1 MISLLCKV
9 VVNVENKK
17 YSMRFA
23 INISFII
30 LILITFSLIA
40 YFGFFSWKSAKENIL
55 TKINNDTNKDIL
67 NNVENLI
74 NNLLYINETNHNLIQ
89 SGTVNLK
96 DKKERERY
104 FSGVIKSSNNQ
115 VYSFSYGMEDGEY
128 YGARRNNKNEI
139 EIIENNS
146 ETDGKSRYYSVTNDL
161 TSGKLVDETEKFDP
175 RTRDWY
181 KAAKEKQKPV
191 FSPIYKH
198 FVMDDLAISAAYP
211 IYDKNGILQGVLG
224 THIIL
229 SEINNR
235 LREIAKNKNADIYIL
250 ERSTGQL
257 VANSVEKPNFKNL
270 GDNKIKRI
278 NVEEIDNK
286 PITESYANYKK
297 SLKNDFLINDKKD
310 KFHVTFTDYKKEGID
325 WIIITSI
332 PESQFTAVM
341 SKNINAFMLLST
353 IILILAI
360 LIYIKST
367 GNVLKPI
374 YNLIDATEKFSRG
387 DFSYRAKI
395 YKNDEIGRLS
405 SSFNNMAEQLYILIN
420 KLEEK
425 VKERTTELE
434 KTNIVLKDKES
445 SIRLLLDSTAE
456 AIYGIDTNGNC
467 TFCNASCLR
476 MLRYENEEELIGKN
490 MHLLV
495 HAKNSDGT
503 TSPVDECKVFN
514 AFTKGERTHV
524 DDEVLWRSD
533 GTYFPV
539 EYYSYPQYRE
549 GKIIGAVIT
558 FMDITKRKKSE
569 EEIIYLSYHD
579 QLTGLYNRRYFD
591 EELNRINNENSI
603 PLTIVMADM
612 NGLKL
617 VNDSFGH
624 AVGDKLIKKVAE
636 IMIKGFRD
644 KDSVIRL
651 GGDEFVILMP
661 NTEMDE
667 AEHIINGIND
677 MTLKEKVES
686 VDISVSFGYATRK
699 STEETIDEILKI
711 AEDSMY
717 KKKLFESPSMR
728 SKTINTIISTL
739 YEKNKIEQEHS
750 RRVSELCKQL
760 GEALG
765 MPRGDIEELKTVGL
779 LHDIGKIAIGECIL
793 NKKGKLTDEEWEQIK
808 KHSEVGYRILSTVNH
823 MSEMAEYVLHHHE
836 RWDGMGYPKGLMK
849 ETIPL
854 QSRIIAIADSY
865 DAMTSERSYRKALS
879 EKVAINELK
888 SNAGT
893 QFDPELINVF
903 IQKVLGKSFE

>member
-1 MISLLCKV
+1 M
-9 VVNVENKK
+9 
-17 YSMRFA
+17 
-23 INISFII
+23 
-30 LILITFSLIA
+30 
-40 YFGFFSWKSAKENIL
+40 
-55 TKINNDTNKDIL
+55 
-67 NNVENLI
+67 
-74 NNLLYINETNHNLIQ
+74 
-89 SGTVNLK
+89 
-96 DKKERERY
+96 
-104 FSGVIKSSNNQ
+104 
-115 VYSFSYGMEDGEY
+115 
-128 YGARRNNKNEI
+128 
-139 EIIENNS
+139 
-146 ETDGKSRYYSVTNDL
+146 
-161 TSGKLVDETEKFDP
+161 
-175 RTRDWY
+175 
-181 KAAKEKQKPV
+181 
-191 FSPIYKH
+191 
-198 FVMDDLAISAAYP
+198 
-211 IYDKNGILQGVLG
+211 
-224 THIIL
+224 
-229 SEINNR
+229 
-235 LREIAKNKNADIYIL
+235 
-250 ERSTGQL
+250 
-257 VANSVEKPNFKNL
+257 
-270 GDNKIKRI
+270 
-278 NVEEIDNK
+278 
-286 PITESYANYKK
+286 
-297 SLKNDFLINDKKD
+297 
-310 KFHVTFTDYKKEGID
+310 
-325 WIIITSI
+325 
-332 PESQFTAVM
+332 
-341 SKNINAFMLLST
+341 ST
-353 IILILAI
+353 IILILSI

-374 YNLIDATEKFSRG
+374 YNLIDATEKFSKG

-434 KTNIVLKDKES
+434 KTNIILKDKER

-467 TFCNASCLR
+467 TFCNVSCLR
-476 MLRYENEEELIGKN
+476 MLGYENEEELIGKN

-503 TSPVDECKVFN
+503 NSPVDECKVFN
-514 AFTKGERTHV
+514 AFTKGECTHV

-533 GTYFPV
+533 GTCFPV

-569 EEIIYLSYHD
+569 EDIIYLSYHD

-591 EELNRINNENSI
+591 EELNRIDNENSI
-603 PLTIVMADM
+603 PLTVAMADM

-636 IMIKGFRD
+636 IMIKGCRD

-667 AEHIINGIND
+667 AEQIINGIND
-677 MTLKEKVES
+677 MALKEKVES

-739 YEKNKIEQEHS
+739 YEKNKREQEHS

-760 GEALG
+760 GEAIG
-765 MPRGDIEELKTVGL
+765 MPKGDMEELKIAGL

-823 MSEMAEYVLHHHE
+823 MSEMSEYVLHHHE
-836 RWDGMGYPKGLMK
+836 RWDGSGYPKGLMK
-849 ETIPL
+849 EAIPL

-879 EKVAINELK
+879 EKIAINELK

-893 QFDPELINVF
+893 QFDPKLINVF
-903 IQKVLGKSFE
+903 IEKVLGKSFG

>member
-1 MISLLCKV
+1 MKK
-9 VVNVENKK
+9 KK
-17 YSMRFA
+17 YSIRFA
-23 INISFII
+23 INLSFII
-30 LILITFSLIA
+30 LIIIIFSLIA

-67 NNVENLI
+67 NNVENFI
-74 NNLLYINETNHNLIQ
+74 NNPLYINETNHNLIQ
-89 SGTVNLK
+89 SEIVNLK
-96 DKKERERY
+96 DKKEREKY

-128 YGARRNNKNEI
+128 YGARRNIKNEI

-146 ETDGKSRYYSVTNDL
+146 ETNGKSRYYSVTNDL

-181 KAAKEKQKPV
+181 KSAKEKQKPV

-211 IYDKNGILQGVLG
+211 IYNKNGILQGVLG
-224 THIIL
+224 THIIF
-229 SEINNR
+229 SGINNH

-257 VANSVEKPNFKNL
+257 VANSLKQPNFKNL
-270 GDNKIKRI
+270 GNNKTKRI
-278 NVEEIDNK
+278 NIEEIDNK

-297 SLKNDFLINDKKD
+297 NLKNYFLINTKND

-341 SKNINAFMLLST
+341 SKNINAFVLLSI
-353 IILILAI
+353 IILVLSI

-374 YNLIDATEKFSRG
+374 YNLIDATEKFSKG
-387 DFSYRAKI
+387 DFSYRAKV

-405 SSFNNMAEQLYILIN
+405 SSFNNMAEQLYMLIN

-425 VKERTTELE
+425 VEERTIELE
-434 KTNIVLKDKES
+434 KTNIILKDKER
-445 SIRLLLDSTAE
+445 SIRLLLNSTAE
-456 AIYGIDTNGNC
+456 AIYGIDINGNC

-476 MLRYENEEELIGKN
+476 ILGYENEEKLIGKN
-490 MHLLV
+490 MHLLLR
-495 HAKNSDGT
+495 AKNLDETISN
-503 TSPVDECKVFN
+503 VDECKVFN
-514 AFTKGERTHV
+514 EFNKGECIHV
-524 DDEVLWRSD
+524 DDEVFWRSN
-533 GTYFPV
+533 GTSFPV
-539 EYYSYPQYRE
+539 EYYSYPQYSN

-569 EEIIYLSYHD
+569 EDIIYLSYHD

-591 EELNRINNENSI
+591 EELNRINNESSI
-603 PLTIVMADM
+603 PLSIAMADM

-636 IMIKGFRD
+636 IMKKGCRD
-644 KDSVIRL
+644 KDVAIRL

-661 NTEMDE
+661 NTEMHE
-667 AEHIINGIND
+667 AENIINGIND
-677 MTLKEKVES
+677 MALKEKVES
-686 VDISVSFGYATRK
+686 VDISISFGYATRK
-699 STEETIDEILKI
+699 STKESIDEILKI

-739 YEKNKIEQEHS
+739 HEKNKTEQEHS
-750 RRVSELCKQL
+750 YRVSELCKQL
-760 GEALG
+760 GEAIG
-765 MPRGDIEELKTVGL
+765 MSKVDIEELKTAGL

-793 NKKGKLTDEEWEQIK
+793 NKKGKLTDEEWEQVK

-823 MSEMAEYVLHHHE
+823 MSEMAEYVLYHHE
-836 RWDGMGYPKGLMK
+836 RWDGGGYPKGIMK
-849 ETIPL
+849 EAIPL

-865 DAMTSERSYRKALS
+865 DAMISERAYRKPLS
-879 EKVAINELK
+879 EEATIDELR

-893 QFDPELINVF
+893 QFDPELVNVF
-903 IQKVLGKSFE
+903 IEKVLGKSFK

>member
-1 MISLLCKV
+1 M
-9 VVNVENKK
+9 
-17 YSMRFA
+17 
-23 INISFII
+23 
-30 LILITFSLIA
+30 
-40 YFGFFSWKSAKENIL
+40 
-55 TKINNDTNKDIL
+55 
-67 NNVENLI
+67 
-74 NNLLYINETNHNLIQ
+74 
-89 SGTVNLK
+89 
-96 DKKERERY
+96 
-104 FSGVIKSSNNQ
+104 
-115 VYSFSYGMEDGEY
+115 
-128 YGARRNNKNEI
+128 
-139 EIIENNS
+139 
-146 ETDGKSRYYSVTNDL
+146 
-161 TSGKLVDETEKFDP
+161 
-175 RTRDWY
+175 
-181 KAAKEKQKPV
+181 
-191 FSPIYKH
+191 
-198 FVMDDLAISAAYP
+198 
-211 IYDKNGILQGVLG
+211 
-224 THIIL
+224 
-229 SEINNR
+229 
-235 LREIAKNKNADIYIL
+235 
-250 ERSTGQL
+250 ST
-257 VANSVEKPNFKNL
+257 
-270 GDNKIKRI
+270 
-278 NVEEIDNK
+278 
-286 PITESYANYKK
+286 
-297 SLKNDFLINDKKD
+297 
-310 KFHVTFTDYKKEGID
+310 
-325 WIIITSI
+325 
-332 PESQFTAVM
+332 
-341 SKNINAFMLLST
+341 NINAFMLLST
-353 IILILAI
+353 IILILSI

-374 YNLIDATEKFSRG
+374 YNLIDATEKFSKG

-434 KTNIVLKDKES
+434 KTNIILKDKER

-467 TFCNASCLR
+467 TFCNVSCLR
-476 MLRYENEEELIGKN
+476 MLGYENEEELIGKN

-503 TSPVDECKVFN
+503 NSPVDECKVFN
-514 AFTKGERTHV
+514 AFTKGECTHV

-533 GTYFPV
+533 GTCFPV

-569 EEIIYLSYHD
+569 EDIIYLSYHD

-591 EELNRINNENSI
+591 EELNRIDNENSI
-603 PLTIVMADM
+603 PLTVAMADM

-636 IMIKGFRD
+636 IMIKGCRD

-667 AEHIINGIND
+667 AEQIINGIND
-677 MTLKEKVES
+677 MALKEKVES

-739 YEKNKIEQEHS
+739 YEKNKREQEHS

-760 GEALG
+760 GEAIG
-765 MPRGDIEELKTVGL
+765 MPKGDMEELKIAGL

-823 MSEMAEYVLHHHE
+823 MSEMSEYVLHHHE
-836 RWDGMGYPKGLMK
+836 RWDGSGYPKGLMK
-849 ETIPL
+849 EAIPL

-879 EKVAINELK
+879 EKIAINELK

-893 QFDPELINVF
+893 QFDPKLINVF
-903 IQKVLGKSFE
+903 IEKVLGKSFG